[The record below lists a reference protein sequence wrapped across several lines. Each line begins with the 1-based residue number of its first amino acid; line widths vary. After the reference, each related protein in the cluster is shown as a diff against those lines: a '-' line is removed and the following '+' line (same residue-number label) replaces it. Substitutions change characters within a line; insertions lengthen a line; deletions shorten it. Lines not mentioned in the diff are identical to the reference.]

1 MIPTLTRSLGVG
13 CVLLA
18 ACIGLAGCDSGSKPQ
33 TATISQPKVQ
43 KYEQV
48 KTLEGLITNDEGPVK
63 TGIIKALTEKGQE
76 LSRIELTEGPHYSI
90 QVPAGTVLPILLAYY
105 PSENASDDERMISV
119 VVHAA
124 ASKFDI
130 NTLSTRIAKTAKAM
144 GGYTH
149 KNLVQAAEGTGS
161 VPAANKT
168 TAGFR
173 GDPTT
178 QYGGWH

>member
-1 MIPTLTRSLGVG
+1 MKPGFKRI
-13 CVLLA
+13 LLA
-18 ACIGLAGCDSGSKPQ
+18 ACLLCAGGGALTGCDSKPPQ
-33 TATISQPKVQ
+33 APAGKTAAE
-43 KYEQV
+43 KYTQQ
-48 KTLEGLITNDEGPVK
+48 KTLQGLVSNDDGPVK
-63 TGIIKALTEKGQE
+63 AGIVKALTESGRVLAE
-76 LSRIELTEGPHYSI
+76 VGLSDDPRYRME
-90 QVPAGTVLPILLAYY
+90 VPAGTVLPIILAYY
-105 PSENASDDERMISV
+105 PSAEAGEEQRMVAV

-130 NTLSTRIAKTAKAM
+130 NQLSTRIARQAKAL

-149 KNLVQAAEGTGS
+149 KNLVSAAEGTAS
-161 VPAANKT
+161 VPASNKT

>member
-1 MIPTLTRSLGVG
+1 MILILKRVVMVSGA
-13 CVLLA
+13 VL
-18 ACIGLAGCDSGSKPQ
+18 IGASVLVGCDSGSKPQ
-33 TATISQPKVQ
+33 SSIISQPKVQ

-63 TGIIKALTEKGQE
+63 TGIIKVLTEKGKE
-76 LSRIELTEGPHYSI
+76 LAQIEMTEGPHYSI
-90 QVPAGTVLPILLAYY
+90 EVPAGTVLPVILAYY
-105 PSENASDDERMISV
+105 PTATASEDERMISV
-119 VVHAA
+119 VVHADA
-124 ASKFDI
+124 TKFDI
-130 NTLSTRIAKTAKAM
+130 NTLSTRIAKEAKAL

-149 KNLVQAAEGTGS
+149 KNLVRAAEGTGT

>member
-1 MIPTLTRSLGVG
+1 MTPIAKQILGIS
-13 CVLLA
+13 CVLL
-18 ACIGLAGCDSGSKPQ
+18 IGGIALVGCDSGPKPQ
-33 TATISQPKVQ
+33 TSIVSKPKVQ

-48 KTLEGLITNDEGPVK
+48 KTLEGLITNDEGPIR
-63 TGIIKALTEKGQE
+63 TGIVKALTEKGQE
-76 LSRIELTEGPHYSI
+76 LSKIEITEGPQYSI
-90 QVPAGTVLPILLAYY
+90 EIPAGTVLPIILAYY
-105 PSENASDDERMISV
+105 PSAEASDDERMISV
-119 VVHAA
+119 VVHAD

-130 NTLSTRIAKTAKAM
+130 NTLSTRIAEAAKAM

-149 KNLVQAAEGTGS
+149 KNLVRAAEGTGT

>member
-1 MIPTLTRSLGVG
+1 MMPILKQALGLS
-13 CVLLA
+13 CVLLMGGA
-18 ACIGLAGCDSGSKPQ
+18 VLVGCDSGTKPQ
-33 TATISQPKVQ
+33 ASIIGKPKVQ
-43 KYEQV
+43 RYEQI
-48 KTLEGLITNDEGPVK
+48 KTLEGLVTNDEGPVK
-63 TGIIKALTEKGQE
+63 TGIIKALTEKGKE
-76 LSRIELTEGPHYSI
+76 LSQIELSDGPHYSI
-90 QVPAGTVLPILLAYY
+90 EVPAGTVLPIILAYY
-105 PSENASDDERMISV
+105 PSADASDEERMVSV

-130 NTLSTRIAKTAKAM
+130 NTLSTRIAKQAKEM

-149 KNLVQAAEGTGS
+149 KNLVSAAEGTGT